1 MLNYLWGFMI
11 LTGIIY
17 AALSGTLPS
26 VTDAALSSAKEA
38 VALGIT
44 MVGVMSF
51 WVGLMR
57 IAEEAG
63 ITAAGLYRHFVDKEA
78 MFAALVEPVLSE
90 LQKWCERTRQ
100 VDYDF
105 LEQGDLD
112 AMWDSGNDLG
122 LVVEQIYSHFNEFK
136 LLLCCSAGTKYAWF
150 LHDIVVME
158 QQETL
163 AYMEEAKK
171 HGVPVKEVDPK
182 ELHLLMT
189 AYTNALFEVVVHDFT
204 KEEALHYLDT
214 MHQFFIPGW
223 RAILG
228 L

>member
-1 MLNYLWGFMI
+1 
-11 LTGIIY
+11 
-17 AALSGTLPS
+17 
-26 VTDAALSSAKEA
+26 
-38 VALGIT
+38 
-44 MVGVMSF
+44 
-51 WVGLMR
+51 MR
-57 IAEEAG
+57 EIAEEAG

-112 AMWDSGNDLG
+112 AMWNSGNDLG

>member
-1 MLNYLWGFMI
+1 MPKDKTETHERIIPAAMKIFLEKGFEK
-11 LTGIIY
+11 
-17 AALSGTLPS
+17 A
-26 VTDAALSSAKEA
+26 
-38 VALGIT
+38 T
-44 MVGVMSF
+44 M
-51 WVGLMR
+51 R
-57 IAEEAG
+57 EIAEEAG

-204 KEEALHYLDT
+204 KEEALQAQEGSPRPLSER
-214 MHQFFIPGW
+214 PG
-223 RAILG
+223 LG
-228 L
+228 YRYS

>member
-1 MLNYLWGFMI
+1 M
-11 LTGIIY
+11 
-17 AALSGTLPS
+17 
-26 VTDAALSSAKEA
+26 
-38 VALGIT
+38 
-44 MVGVMSF
+44 
-51 WVGLMR
+51 
-57 IAEEAG
+57 
-63 ITAAGLYRHFVDKEA
+63 
-78 MFAALVEPVLSE
+78 
-90 LQKWCERTRQ
+90 
-100 VDYDF
+100 DYDF

-112 AMWDSGNDLG
+112 AMWNSGNDLD

-136 LLLCCSAGTKYAWF
+136 LLLCGSAGTMYAWF

-163 AYMEEAKK
+163 AYMDEANK
-171 HGVPVKEVDPK
+171 HGFPVNEVDPK
-182 ELHLLMT
+182 LLHLLMT

>member
-1 MLNYLWGFMI
+1 M
-11 LTGIIY
+11 T
-17 AALSGTLPS
+17 
-26 VTDAALSSAKEA
+26 
-38 VALGIT
+38 
-44 MVGVMSF
+44 F
-51 WVGLMR
+51 WSR
-57 IAEEAG
+57 A
-63 ITAAGLYRHFVDKEA
+63 T
-78 MFAALVEPVLSE
+78 
-90 LQKWCERTRQ
+90 
-100 VDYDF
+100 
-105 LEQGDLD
+105 LD

-204 KEEALHYLDT
+204 KEEALPLPGYDAPVLHSRLAG
-214 MHQFFIPGW
+214 HPGALNSPFF
-223 RAILG
+223 LH
-228 L
+228 LS

>member
-1 MLNYLWGFMI
+1 MPKDKTEAHERIIPAAMKIFLEKGFEK
-11 LTGIIY
+11 
-17 AALSGTLPS
+17 A
-26 VTDAALSSAKEA
+26 
-38 VALGIT
+38 T
-44 MVGVMSF
+44 M
-51 WVGLMR
+51 R
-57 IAEEAG
+57 EIAEEAG

-112 AMWDSGNDLG
+112 AMWNSGNDLD

>member
-1 MLNYLWGFMI
+1 
-11 LTGIIY
+11 
-17 AALSGTLPS
+17 
-26 VTDAALSSAKEA
+26 
-38 VALGIT
+38 
-44 MVGVMSF
+44 
-51 WVGLMR
+51 
-57 IAEEAG
+57 
-63 ITAAGLYRHFVDKEA
+63 

-105 LEQGDLD
+105 LEQATWMPCGIQ
-112 AMWDSGNDLG
+112 AMIWAWWWNRS
-122 LVVEQIYSHFNEFK
+122 IPISTSSS
-136 LLLCCSAGTKYAWF
+136 CCFAVLPGPSTPGFSTILWLWSSRRRW
-150 LHDIVVME
+150 LH
-158 QQETL
+158 
-163 AYMEEAKK
+163 EEAKK

>member
-1 MLNYLWGFMI
+1 MFSTQLRKYRL
-11 LTGIIY
+11 
-17 AALSGTLPS
+17 
-26 VTDAALSSAKEA
+26 
-38 VALGIT
+38 
-44 MVGVMSF
+44 
-51 WVGLMR
+51 
-57 IAEEAG
+57 
-63 ITAAGLYRHFVDKEA
+63 AAGLSQKELAGKLFVSQQAVARWETDKATPNPETVVKLA
-78 MFAALVEPVLSE
+78 KIFGVTTDELLGKELVLDGEGNAKQNFRENLQAAFWGGEKDLTQE
-90 LQKWCERTRQ
+90 
-100 VDYDF
+100 
-105 LEQGDLD
+105 DLD

>member
-1 MLNYLWGFMI
+1 
-11 LTGIIY
+11 
-17 AALSGTLPS
+17 
-26 VTDAALSSAKEA
+26 
-38 VALGIT
+38 
-44 MVGVMSF
+44 
-51 WVGLMR
+51 
-57 IAEEAG
+57 
-63 ITAAGLYRHFVDKEA
+63 

-136 LLLCCSAGTKYAWF
+136 LLLCCSAGTNTPGFSTILWLWSSRRRW
-150 LHDIVVME
+150 LH
-158 QQETL
+158 
-163 AYMEEAKK
+163 EEAKK
-171 HGVPVKEVDPK
+171 HGVPVKEVGPK

-214 MHQFFIPGW
+214 MHQSSFPAGGPSW
-223 RAILG
+223 L
-228 L
+228 